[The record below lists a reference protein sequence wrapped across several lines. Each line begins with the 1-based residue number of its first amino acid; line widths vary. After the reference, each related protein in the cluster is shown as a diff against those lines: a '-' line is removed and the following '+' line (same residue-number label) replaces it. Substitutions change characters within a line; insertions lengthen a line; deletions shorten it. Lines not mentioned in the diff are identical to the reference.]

1 MHVFELWEEVGA
13 PSGNLQSHRENMQI
27 ALRKTSADQ
36 QDVAQ
41 NLWVSQQAQ
50 HSCAFPLHRAIILL
64 YNARVGQVWSLSD
77 SFSLYMSFSYISY
90 N

>member
-41 NLWVSQQAQ
+41 NL
-50 HSCAFPLHRAIILL
+50 
-64 YNARVGQVWSLSD
+64 
-77 SFSLYMSFSYISY
+77 
-90 N
+90 